1 MDVLWSEFALLEAQ
15 DWLWVCL
22 WVLVGGV
29 IANAMIAFYTLQKNQ
44 KNKSML
50 LQIFC
55 SKSLIACLLF
65 CFADFVFVVVLY
77 GVTPYACLIAGILYL
92 LFVMSYIDSIM
103 LAVPDWINFL
113 CFFGVF
119 GGLYY
124 LGDLRAEHL
133 ISAFCVAGGLSIL
146 RIFGNFVFQ
155 KEILGEADIIVFA
168 SMGAIV
174 LIDLSL
180 YLIILACVIAMG
192 YILLISLFALK
203 GKEIA
208 LSGIKVPFVVF
219 LTLAFVL
226 ILVYV
231 KFGENF
237 V

>member
-1 MDVLWSEFALLEAQ
+1 MDIWWSKFASLGAQ

-22 WVLVGGV
+22 WVLVGGM
-29 IANAMIAFYTLQKNQ
+29 IANAVILFYTLQKNQ
-44 KNKSML
+44 KNRSIIL
-50 LQIFC
+50 LAFC

-65 CFADFVFVVVLY
+65 CFVDFVFVVMLY
-77 GVTPYACLIAGILYL
+77 GITPYAFFVAGILYL
-92 LFVMSYIDSIM
+92 FFVMSYIDSIM
-103 LAVPDWINFL
+103 LAIPDWINFL

-133 ISAFCVAGGLSIL
+133 ISAFCMAGGLAVL

-180 YLIILACVIAMG
+180 YLIVLACVIAMG
-192 YILLISLFALK
+192 YILFVSLFALK

-226 ILVYV
+226 ILLYAR
-231 KFGENF
+231 FGESF